1 MTFTVNTEPTTTST
15 NRDMMRHVISNLV
28 LNAVRHGDA
37 RGVIKITCSQ
47 HELSVENVCKSLT
60 KQQLQHA
67 FNPFY
72 RSSAATKQHA
82 DGSGIG
88 LYMVKMLL
96 DTKGLDYDFALRKQD
111 VWFVVRFE

>member
-1 MTFTVNTEPTTTST
+1 MTFTVNTEPTTTSV

-37 RGVIKITCSQ
+37 GSVIKFTCNQ
-47 HELSVENVCKSLT
+47 RELVIENVCKSLT

-72 RSSAATKQHA
+72 RSSAAAKQHA
-82 DGSGIG
+82 DSIDIG

-96 DTKGLDYDFALRKQD
+96 DAKGLDYE
-111 VWFVVRFE
+111 FVSHGQGMRFMVRFG

>member
-1 MTFTVNTEPTTTST
+1 MTFTVNTEPTTTSV

-37 RGVIKITCSQ
+37 RGVIKTTRSQ
-47 HELSVENVCKSLT
+47 HELSVKNVCKSLT

-82 DGSGIG
+82 DSSGID

-96 DTKGLDYDFALRKQD
+96 DAKGLDYDFALRKQD